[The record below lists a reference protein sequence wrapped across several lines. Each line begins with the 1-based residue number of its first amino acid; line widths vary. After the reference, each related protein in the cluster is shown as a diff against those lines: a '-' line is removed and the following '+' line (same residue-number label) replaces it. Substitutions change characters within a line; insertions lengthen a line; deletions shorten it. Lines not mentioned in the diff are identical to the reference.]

1 MTCKQHCFI
10 TKLLSLQ
17 RLRSFCL
24 EEYEGKILRLKGKKE
39 KRGKGK
45 RADQRS
51 LDFDGELLFEG
62 CTGDEYGGGKVVGGV
77 V

>member
-1 MTCKQHCFI
+1 M
-10 TKLLSLQ
+10 
-17 RLRSFCL
+17 

-45 RADQRS
+45 RAGQRS
-51 LDFDGELLFEG
+51 LDGGGELLFEG
-62 CTGDEYGGGKVVGGV
+62 CRGDEYGGGKVVGGV

>member
-1 MTCKQHCFI
+1 M
-10 TKLLSLQ
+10 
-17 RLRSFCL
+17 

-45 RADQRS
+45 RAGQRS
-51 LDFDGELLFEG
+51 LDVDVELLFEG

>member
-1 MTCKQHCFI
+1 MIQPHPE
-10 TKLLSLQ
+10 
-17 RLRSFCL
+17 RV
-24 EEYEGKILRLKGKKE
+24 KGKKE

-45 RADQRS
+45 RAGRRS
-51 LDFDGELLFEG
+51 LDGGGELLFEG